1 MSEVEDLG
9 EVVPLSLLGP
19 VTAVVLCR
27 LASWGSCLFCFL
39 PESWASV
46 WLLLML
52 KLVVPFFTLLG
63 KMEFEVALAAAPPR
77 NDDNACLMV
86 EDLLRCCMDPDFF
99 VGEA

>member
-9 EVVPLSLLGP
+9 VVVPLSLLGA

-27 LASWGSCLFCFL
+27 LASGVSCLFCFL

-46 WLLLML
+46 WLLLTL
-52 KLVVPFFTLLG
+52 KLVVPFFTVLG
-63 KMEFEVALAAAPPR
+63 KMAFGLTLAAAPPR
-77 NDDNACLMV
+77 NDDSACLMV

-99 VGEA
+99 VGED